1 MSFDLAVWY
10 ERTTPTADKAYRK
23 YRRLCRGATILFAA
37 RPNVAAFCDEL
48 LDLYPPLEDSDAD
61 SSPTGWV
68 WAVSPARSNRAV
80 VLCISWSR
88 AHEVAH
94 FVQTLAAQHGLM
106 CYDPQAHAVYMNPP
120 SQRMIR
126 LTSGDGITLTRS
138 SPETAADTGREILL
152 AGGFVMVKTESEHWV
167 QATRRE
173 AEGRPPREFLVK
185 YAGGPQSVELIFVT
199 RDLDEVLAVF
209 DSFMRD
215 EQQLRDLFPWGLC
228 V

>member
-23 YRRLCRGATILFAA
+23 YRRLCRGATIMFEA
-37 RPNVAAFCDEL
+37 RPNVAACCDEL
-48 LDLYPPLEDSDAD
+48 LDRYPPLEDSDAD
-61 SSPTGWV
+61 CSSTGWV
-68 WAVSPARSNRAV
+68 WAVSPVRSNRAV
-80 VLCISWSR
+80 VLCISFSR

-94 FVQTLAAQHGLM
+94 FVQTLAARHGLM
-106 CYDPQAHAVYMNPP
+106 CYDPQVHAVYVDAP

-126 LTSGDGITLTRS
+126 LTSVDGITLTRS
-138 SPETAADTGREILL
+138 SPETAADAGREILL
-152 AGGFVMVKTESEHWV
+152 AGGHVMIKTESDQWV

-185 YAGGPQSVELIFVT
+185 YAGGPQSAELSFAT

-215 EQQLRDLFPWGLC
+215 DQQLRDLFPWRP
-228 V
+228 VV